1 MRRAMG
7 GHPMEDRRCRRHR
20 ILREELH
27 ACGERTKTNRFVPGH
42 QILGLVRIRQ
52 SEVQG
57 TAHLA
62 DRVSPEFRGL
72 DVLLYD
78 LPLLVSP
85 DIPEGALPGLAIQV
99 EQPDGRAP
107 GNWGPHQRG
116 RGEALRPLPTKAAQ
130 VADLL

>member
-72 DVLLYD
+72 KLDRKSTRLNSSHLVISYAVFCLKKKKRNESLTTLL
-78 LPLLVSP
+78 
-85 DIPEGALPGLAIQV
+85 
-99 EQPDGRAP
+99 
-107 GNWGPHQRG
+107 
-116 RGEALRPLPTKAAQ
+116 
-130 VADLL
+130 